1 MMYTN
6 ETLAAL
12 KRAEETFVFEKF
24 DMEDAYA
31 LGSRLRLA
39 GQSEPKPI
47 AVRIVLDDLIVYQS
61 FLPGTNEENNG
72 WMNRKCATV
81 ARTHGC
87 SLRAAAE
94 RELFGVQ
101 EPWQADER
109 HYAFCG
115 GAFPIVVNGVYR
127 GIATISGLPHLQDH
141 RCLTQVIAEYL
152 GKEPILIPVES

>member
-1 MMYTN
+1 MYTQK
-6 ETLAAL
+6 TIAAL
-12 KRAEETFVFEKF
+12 KQAEETFVFETF
-24 DMEDAYA
+24 DLEDAYE
-31 LGSRLRLA
+31 LGSRLRAA
-39 GQSEPKPI
+39 GQKEPKPI

-94 RELFGVQ
+94 REVYGVK
-101 EPWQADER
+101 EPWQADEA

-115 GAFPIVVNGVYR
+115 GAFPIVVGGVYR
-127 GIATISGLPHLQDH
+127 GVATISGLPHLQDH
-141 RCLTQVIAEYL
+141 RCLTEVMAAYL
-152 GKEPILIPVES
+152 GKAPILIPVEA

>member
-1 MMYTN
+1 MYTQ
-6 ETLAAL
+6 ESLAAL
-12 KRAEETFVFEKF
+12 KKAEESFVFEKF
-24 DMEDAYA
+24 DLEDAHI
-31 LGSRLRLA
+31 LGEKLREA
-39 GQSEPKPI
+39 GKCAPKPI

-101 EPWQADER
+101 QPWQGDDA

-127 GIATISGLPHLQDH
+127 GVATISGLPHLQDH
-141 RCLTQVIAEYL
+141 RCLTEVIANYL
-152 GKEPILIPVES
+152 GKEPVLIPVEA